1 MHVCNA
7 LEVAMPRTNQP
18 PELMP
23 DLTSTKQG
31 PMRLV
36 DLMDRLATEDAVA
49 RDFALNSGRN
59 ESDAHYRAWQ
69 WCCAVCLNNP
79 RPELPWHAEQALQ
92 RIQQAP
98 RDLYG
103 FRQY

>member
-1 MHVCNA
+1 
-7 LEVAMPRTNQP
+7 
-18 PELMP
+18 MP
-23 DLTSTKQG
+23 DLTNTKQG

-36 DLMDRLATEDAVA
+36 DLMDRLATEDTVSRDVA
-49 RDFALNSGRN
+49 NTWGHHST
-59 ESDAHYRAWQ
+59 DAYYRAWQ
-69 WCCAVCLNNP
+69 WCVAVCLNNP
-79 RPELPWHAEQALQ
+79 RPKLPWHAKQALQ